1 LFGFSSSRHP
11 PRCVK
16 LLVKGPHAW
25 QITALRGA
33 GLLQPTN
40 KNTIAAVSRPSHY
53 YLIQNTDPSQNEL
66 CEQALYR
73 AWLLS
78 AMHLILASA
87 TLSFC

>member
-1 LFGFSSSRHP
+1 MHGR
-11 PRCVK
+11 
-16 LLVKGPHAW
+16 LLHYAAPDYYS
-25 QITALRGA
+25 
-33 GLLQPTN
+33 QPI